1 MAYEFYISITGT
13 KQGKFKGDA
22 GGEKGSKPSRAKGK
36 IAGIKYSAETTSP
49 RDPATGQA
57 TGKRI
62 HKPIVITK
70 EWDAAS
76 PQIFSALVT
85 NETLKSVLFEFV
97 KADAAGHEEIYY
109 TVTLTNAVVSNVHS
123 YLDLTDTSG
132 DKFDAREL
140 EDVSFVF
147 QRIEIENKE
156 SKTMAEDDWLL

>member
-1 MAYEFYISITGT
+1 VAYEFYISITGA
-13 KQGKFKGDA
+13 KQGKFKGDSA
-22 GGEKGSKPSRAKGK
+22 GEKGSKSSRAKGK

-57 TGKRI
+57 TGKRM
-62 HKPIVITK
+62 HKPITITK
-70 EWDAAS
+70 EWDASS
-76 PQIFSALVT
+76 PQLFAALAT
-85 NETLKSVLFEFV
+85 NETLKTVLFEFV
-97 KADAAGHEEIYY
+97 KADAAGREAIFY

-147 QRIEIENKE
+147 QKIMIENKE
-156 SKTMAEDDWLL
+156 SNTVAEDDWLL